1 MQQRLQLFV
10 RGTRAAT
17 LPVMIIPVVI
27 GSLLAWQQGNPF
39 SWPLFALTLC
49 GALAAHL
56 GANVVNDI
64 FDFGQGA
71 DQAAYELAGAGTT
84 LPTGSP
90 LLLSGELSP
99 AAYRWLALSCFALA
113 LLCALLLSV
122 VRPWV
127 LLFAGLGFALSLC
140 YVAPP
145 LRLAYL
151 GRGLGEIDI
160 FLSFGPLPLAG
171 AFYVQA
177 GTITPT
183 AMLVSLPIGLYT
195 MAVLYFH
202 HFLHWRGDQ
211 RAGKIT
217 PVVALGEQRA
227 RVVGALILLI
237 IALTTLILALT
248 QVLPWYSA
256 VAALT
261 IIPVQLALRRASGDL
276 LDYLGLMA
284 SNLRGNLLAAL
295 IIVIALL
302 IRGTTHL

>member
-1 MQQRLQLFV
+1 MQHIQLFA
-10 RGTRAAT
+10 RGTRAGT
-17 LPVMIIPVVI
+17 LPVMIVPVII
-27 GSLLAWQQGNPF
+27 GSLLAWQQGSPF
-39 SWPLFALTLC
+39 SWPLFALTLV

-56 GANVVNDI
+56 GANLVNDI

-71 DQAAYELAGAGTT
+71 DQAASALAAEGVT
-84 LPTGSP
+84 LTTGSP

-99 AAYRWLALSCFALA
+99 TAYRWLALGCFALA
-113 LLCALLLSV
+113 LLCGLLLSLW
-122 VRPWV
+122 RPWV
-127 LLFAGLGFALSLC
+127 LLFACLGFLLALC

-160 FLSFGPLPLAG
+160 FFSFGLLPLAG

-177 GTITPT
+177 GMVTPT
-183 AMLVSLPIGLYT
+183 ALLVSLPVGLST
-195 MAVLYFH
+195 TAVLYFH

-227 RVVGALILLI
+227 RMVGTLLLFA
-237 IALTTLILALT
+237 IALTTLLLALT

-261 IIPVQLALRRASGDL
+261 VIPVQMALHRATGDL
-276 LDYLGLMA
+276 NHYLGLMA
-284 SNLRGNLLAAL
+284 SNMRSNLLAAL
-295 IIVIALL
+295 IIAAALL
-302 IRGTTHL
+302 LRGMTHM